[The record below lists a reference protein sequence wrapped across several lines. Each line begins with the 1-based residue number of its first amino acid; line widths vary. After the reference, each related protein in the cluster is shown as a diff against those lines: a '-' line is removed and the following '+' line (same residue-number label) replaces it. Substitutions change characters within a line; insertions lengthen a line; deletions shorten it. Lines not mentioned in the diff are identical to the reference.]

1 MPRYVE
7 SPAEMLCF
15 SLYAADHAMG
25 RVYRSLLEPYGLT
38 YPQYIVLMEL
48 ADQTLTLRA
57 LGEAV
62 GLESNTLTPLLKRM
76 QAGGLVE
83 RRRNPDDERALMV
96 SLTDK
101 GRALREDTKSI
112 QACVFKATGLPLA
125 ELAALRDRIEQ
136 LRGNLQRSMD
146 SEKMPQQSL
155 LT

>member
-25 RVYRSLLEPYGLT
+25 RVYRPLLEPFGLT

-48 ADQTLTLRA
+48 AGQTLTLRA
-57 LGEAV
+57 LGAAV

-83 RRRNPDDERALMV
+83 RRRNPEDERALMV

-101 GRALREDTKSI
+101 GRALREETKSI
-112 QACVFKATGLPLA
+112 QACVFEATGMPLA
-125 ELAALRDRIEQ
+125 ELADLRDRINL
-136 LRGNLQRSMD
+136 LRGNLQRSLD
-146 SEKMPQQSL
+146 PANTPK
-155 LT
+155 